1 MGRRPV
7 GLGPTIRT
15 LIDRPRTTSEG
26 ATPGGLVRSAR
37 ELARRVRLLRGP
49 RG

>member
-26 ATPGGLVRSAR
+26 ATPGLVRSAR
-37 ELARRVRLLRGP
+37 ELARRVRLLRDP